1 MPKRQAQPGEVSE
14 GVEAV
19 YIHGDEAAAEVADDV
34 REGIR
39 EMVAVNLQPATV
51 YRLVFCG
58 HVFPTI

>member
-1 MPKRQAQPGEVSE
+1 MPKRQAQPGEASE

-19 YIHGDEAAAEVADDV
+19 YIHGDEAAAEVAEDIC
-34 REGIR
+34 EGIR